1 MQQLQ
6 GVVRNYAWGSR
17 SALAELTGRSAPT
30 PQPEAE
36 LWLGA
41 HPAGPSAL
49 TGAAESATL
58 LGAIEHDPLRQLGDS
73 CRTRFGDRLPF
84 LLKVLAAEEP
94 LSLQAHPNALQAQQ
108 GYAEEQRR
116 QVPVDAPERNY
127 RDELHKPELVC
138 ALTTFDALVGFRPI
152 EGTVAYLN
160 LLNCPALAEHVA
172 ALAAQSHADGLR
184 TLFTAWVTLP
194 NARLHALLADVLA
207 ACARLARAGGEFTLE
222 ATTVCELGRRYPD
235 DVGVLA
241 SLLLNRVRLQ
251 PGQALYLPAGNL
263 HAYLGGVAVEVM
275 ANSDNVLRGGL
286 TTKHV
291 DVPEL
296 LRVLDFT
303 PRDVEVLSGTGEG
316 AERVYHTRASEF
328 VLSCLQ
334 LAAHAASTLRPDGPQ
349 ILLCTAGAAQVRCGD
364 TTVRL
369 STGGALWVAAGDP
382 AVQVV
387 AEETGAQIF
396 RVRDGLDR
404 R

>member
-17 SALAELTGRSAPT
+17 TALAELTGRSAPT

-49 TGAAESATL
+49 IGATESTSL
-58 LGAIEHDPLRQLGDS
+58 LGAIEHDPLMQLGDS

-84 LLKVLAAEEP
+84 LLKVLAANEP
-94 LSLQAHPNALQAQQ
+94 LSLQAHPNVQQAQQ
-108 GYAEEQRR
+108 GYTEEQRR
-116 QVPVDAPERNY
+116 QVPLDAPERNY

-138 ALTTFDALVGFRPI
+138 ALTPFDALVGFRPI
-152 EGTVAYLN
+152 DRTVAFLN

-184 TLFTAWVTLP
+184 TLFTTWVTLP
-194 NARLHALLADVLA
+194 HARLHALLADVLA
-207 ACARLARAGGEFTLE
+207 ACARLAQAGGEFTLE

-241 SLLLNRVRLQ
+241 SLLLNRVSLQ

-291 DVPEL
+291 DVAEL
-296 LRVLDFT
+296 LLVLDFT
-303 PRDVEVLSGTGEG
+303 PRDVDVLSGTGEG
-316 AERVYHTRASEF
+316 AERAYHTTASEF
-328 VLSCLQ
+328 LLSCLQ
-334 LAAHAASTLRPDGPQ
+334 LGTGAASTLRHTGPQ
-349 ILLCTAGAAQVRCGD
+349 ILLCTAGAARVRCGD
-364 TTVRL
+364 ATVRL
-369 STGGALWVAAGDP
+369 SRGVALWVAAGDP
-382 AVQVV
+382 DVHVM
-387 AEETGAQIF
+387 AEEAGVQIF
-396 RVRDGLDR
+396 RARDGLDR
-404 R
+404 H